1 MVKLLVAVTLFIG
14 GVALLVRLLES
25 SAAFFPTRGESVT
38 PADVGIPFDTVTL
51 STEDGEAL
59 RGWLMR
65 ADPSRA
71 LVLYFHGNGGNLSV
85 WLPILAG
92 VVRQGYS
99 VAAFDYRGY
108 GLSSGSPSERGLY
121 RDADA
126 ALRWAWSAV
135 EPGKPVVYWG
145 RSLGATMA
153 AYAATRRAPRALI
166 LEAGFPD
173 ARTLLPRRSVI
184 GLLATFS
191 SFRFPT
197 AEYLRDVTCPV
208 LVMHGDADTVVPFSA
223 GQRLFEA
230 ARGPKQWFTIEGGD
244 HNDAAP
250 TNGEA
255 YWAAVRRVI
264 AEAPDRH

>member
-1 MVKLLVAVTLFIG
+1 MVKLLVVVALFVG
-14 GVALLVRLLES
+14 GLALLVRMLES
-25 SAAFFPTRGESVT
+25 SAAFFPSRGESAT
-38 PADVGIPFDTVTL
+38 PAGVGIPFDPVTL
-51 STEDGEAL
+51 RTEDGEAL

-65 ADPSRA
+65 ADPPRA

-92 VVRQGYS
+92 VVRHGYS

-126 ALRWAWSAV
+126 ALRWAWSAA
-135 EPGKPVVYWG
+135 EPGQPVVYWG

-153 AYAATRRAPRALI
+153 AYAATRRVPRALI

-173 ARTLLPRRSVI
+173 ARALLPRRSVI

-197 AEYLRDVTCPV
+197 SEYLRDVTCPV
-208 LVMHGDADTVVPFSA
+208 LVMHGDADSVVPFSA
-223 GQRLFEA
+223 GQQLFDA
-230 ARGPKQWFTIEGGD
+230 VTGQKQWLTIPGGD

-250 TNGEA
+250 KNAEA
-255 YWAAVRRVI
+255 YWATVDRFI
-264 AEAPDRH
+264 ATAPVPR